1 MLSSVQFCRHFNFF
15 DFVVAAASLYF
26 KKANFRFPIA
36 RERGI
41 EITLRRHDQC
51 ALLSTRFLEFS
62 SRCSLTK
69 AYTLILKRQEAFS
82 RNGAN
87 SALFKFYRNAVNRK
101 RKTCK
106 AQYYKSRVQQMKG
119 ENPKAWWKEVGRLS
133 GMQSRA
139 GDLLSQVN
147 VEGIE
152 DLSMLELT
160 NAINTA
166 FLEPLEEYRL
176 PCTPPRLPLEENS
189 PEFLVVPEERVL
201 KQLSRLNPAKAC
213 GPDEIPNWLL
223 REYAEFLVL
232 PPGS

>member
-1 MLSSVQFCRHFNFF
+1 MSYLVLFCQSVYNVLLGVCGHNIPVVRQQIIFKRAELQFCRHFNFF
-15 DFVVAAASLYF
+15 NFVVAAASLYF
-26 KKANFRFPIA
+26 KKANSRFPIA

-62 SRCSLTK
+62 TRCSLAK

-106 AQYYKSRVQQMKG
+106 AEYYKSRVQQMKG

-133 GMQSRA
+133 GMQSRTD
-139 GDLLSQVN
+139 DLLSQMN

-152 DLSMLELT
+152 DLSMLELV

-176 PCTPPRLPLEENS
+176 PCPP
-189 PEFLVVPEERVL
+189 
-201 KQLSRLNPAKAC
+201 
-213 GPDEIPNWLL
+213 
-223 REYAEFLVL
+223 
-232 PPGS
+232 PPGQRPLTELGVPPV